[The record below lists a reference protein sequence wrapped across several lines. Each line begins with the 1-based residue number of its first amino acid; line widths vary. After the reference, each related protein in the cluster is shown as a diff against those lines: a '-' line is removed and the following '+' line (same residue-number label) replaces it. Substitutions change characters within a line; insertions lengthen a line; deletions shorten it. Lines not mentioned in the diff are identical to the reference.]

1 MDKFEL
7 FIKQSN
13 FKDAVLNT
21 ATLTTVEVN
30 PNLKKWTF
38 KLVFD
43 QAPSPNS
50 LDLFLK
56 QLSLYFKVPSHVLHM
71 DWFIS
76 FKDKESWKKDAM
88 LYYQWMINQIVE
100 EKGSISVFKNYEV
113 TFKENKYLIYIDQSS
128 THLNRHIKTFD
139 QFFNKYGLQ
148 ATFELVVKQEL
159 VETKTLI
166 EADEINTIKEIE
178 TRVTQKRSY
187 KEEPKQDLKNFKR
200 VYKATKVSPINQVP
214 KDNYEL
220 DKHQNT
226 VGDASFA
233 IEGEIIKQEIRT
245 LKNSSLLTLTVADE
259 DDAIVVKQFLYKE
272 KDIEE
277 ASKYKIGDIVN
288 CNGRATYD
296 TFAKDVVI
304 IANLI
309 AFIEK
314 TSKKERKDTAKEKRI
329 EFHLHTKMSNMDGL
343 TEPSDYVN
351 QALKWGHKAI
361 AFTDH
366 DGLYAYPD
374 IYKATKGKDIKPIY
388 GVELNFIDE
397 KGFKMAFDDKDILL
411 KNATYVVFDIETT
424 GLSNQRDKII
434 EISAVKIENLAIT
447 DSFSYFINP
456 EQKLSDFTTSL
467 TSITDDDLKDAPTI
481 NEVLPKFIEFIS
493 DAILVAHN
501 ASFDIGHLYANMEK
515 LGLEEKRFPVID
527 TLNVARY
534 FYSDQLKRFNLK
546 AVSKLFKVK
555 LEQHHRAIAD
565 AKATAEVFIQM
576 LQDFF
581 KKEIYLHSDINKV
594 INTEEAWKHGFPNH
608 INLLVQNQ
616 VGYKNLFKLVSDT
629 LTTHFFKGPRLLKS
643 VLDTFREGI
652 LVGSGCYK
660 GEVFE
665 TALNRSDEE
674 LSEVIAY
681 YDYIEVQP
689 PQAYRHLRQDLGV
702 DADRII
708 QGLIKKIIN
717 EAKRQKKIIIAT
729 GDVHYLNESDAIY
742 RDIYIRTK
750 LVGGGIH
757 DLASYD
763 EAPLQYFLTTDEMLK
778 AFEFLGSELAY
789 EIVVKN
795 TNLLNNKID
804 LIQAFP
810 KSLYSLRDDAFRD
823 KLGVASIK
831 TEIDRLVY
839 SKAHELYGKTLH
851 PIVSARITRELKNII
866 ENEFGPIYYISYLL
880 TKKSLDDGYLVG
892 SRGSVGSSLVATLME
907 ITEVNPLKPH
917 YRCPNGDFSV
927 FKMSKEEIEQYGISD
942 DEKAFQPYL
951 SQIQSG
957 FDLED
962 RVCPKCGAK
971 MQKDGHDIPFETFLG
986 FNGDKVPDI
995 DLNFSGEYQAK
1006 AHNYVKELLGADHAF
1021 RAGTIQT
1028 VAERNAFG
1036 YVKGYLEDK
1045 QIANVRNAQ
1054 VERLAKNIEGVKR
1067 SSGQHPGGIVVVP
1080 EEKEI
1085 FDVTPIQFPA
1095 DDVNSEWKTTHFDYH
1110 SFEDNLLKL
1119 DILGHDDP
1127 TMIKF
1132 LMDYVYKY
1140 PEEFP
1145 FKRAQDIPVDDKKV
1159 YELFCS
1165 TEVIGVSKEDINSEV
1180 ASYGIP
1186 ELGTNFVRQ
1195 MLSDTKPSSFGGL
1208 VKISGLS
1215 HGTDVWLKNAQ
1226 DLVLGKKE
1234 EYGQIEFDK
1243 VIGCRDDIMV
1253 NLMQFGMDPFK
1264 SFEIMEFVRKG
1275 KPAKDKE
1282 KWAKYEAEMNRNN
1295 VPKWYIWSC
1304 SQIKYMFPKAH
1315 ATAYVLMAMRI
1326 AWFKVYHPVLFYSAF
1341 FSKRA
1346 TQFEHET
1353 MVAGSNAIRNRI
1365 RDLEGQFNLSVKDEA
1380 ILTTLL
1386 ISLEMT
1392 RRGHK
1397 FLKVDINLSEATE
1410 FKIEGRNL
1418 RMPFTSVDGLGEN
1431 VAYDIVEKRNEKP
1444 FTSKKEVKERTRINK
1459 TVFEK
1464 MEDYGSFDDL
1474 IEENDVIEQGLF
1486 AL

>member
-7 FIKQSN
+7 FKKQSN
-13 FKDAVLNT
+13 FKDEILNT
-21 ATLTTVEVN
+21 CELTTVEVN
-30 PNLKKWTF
+30 PSYKKWTF

-56 QLSLYFKVPSHVLHM
+56 QLTLYFKVPSHVLHL
-71 DWFIS
+71 DWMIT
-76 FKDKESWKKDAM
+76 FKDQASWVKNAM
-88 LYYQWMINQIVE
+88 GYYTWMINKIIE
-100 EKGSISVFKNYEV
+100 EKGSISVFKNHEV
-113 TFKENKYLIYIDQSS
+113 DFKEGKYLIYIDQSS
-128 THLNRHIKTFD
+128 THLNRHLKTFD
-139 QFFNKYGLQ
+139 AFFKKYGLN
-148 ATFELVVKQEL
+148 AKFELIVKDGL
-159 VETKTLI
+159 VETKDLI
-166 EADEINTIKEIE
+166 EADEISTIKEIE
-178 TRVTQKRSY
+178 TRVQNRP
-187 KEEPKQDLKNFKR
+187 KEAPKQDLKNYKR
-200 VYKATKVSPINQVP
+200 VFKALKVSPISKVP

-220 DKHQNT
+220 DKYQNT
-226 VGDASFA
+226 EGDASFA
-233 IEGEIIKQEIRT
+233 VEGEIIKTEIRT
-245 LKNSSLLTLTVADE
+245 LKNSSLLTMTVADT
-259 DDAIVVKQFLYKE
+259 DDAIVVKQFLYKP

-288 CNGRATYD
+288 CSGRATYD

-304 IANLI
+304 IANVISFLEI
-309 AFIEK
+309 
-314 TSKKERKDTAKEKRI
+314 TSKKERKDTAKEKRV

-343 TEPSDYVN
+343 TDVKDYVD
-351 QALKWGHKAI
+351 QAIKWGHKAI

-366 DGLYAYPD
+366 DGLYAYPE
-374 IYKATKGKDIKPIY
+374 IYKQTKGKDIKPIY
-388 GVELNFIDE
+388 GVELSFIDE
-397 KGFKMAFDDKDILL
+397 KAFKMADGDCDIAL

-434 EISAVKIENLAIT
+434 EISAVKLENMSIINEFNT
-447 DSFSYFINP
+447 FVNP
-456 EQKLSDFTTSL
+456 EQKLSNFTTSL
-467 TSITDDDLKDAPTI
+467 TSIKDEDLIGAPTI
-481 NEVLPKFIEFIS
+481 EAILPSFLEFIGDS
-493 DAILVAHN
+493 ILVAHN
-501 ASFDIGHLYANMEK
+501 ASFDMGHLYANMAKQNIEK
-515 LGLEEKRFPVID
+515 KIFPVID

-534 FYSDQLKRFNLK
+534 YYSDVLKRFNLK

-555 LEQHHRAIAD
+555 LDQHHRAIAD
-565 AKATAEVFIQM
+565 AKATSEVFINM
-576 LQDFF
+576 LQDFY
-581 KKEIYLHSDINKV
+581 KKDILLHSDINKQIV
-594 INTEEAWKHGFPNH
+594 LEEAWKHGFPNH
-608 INLLVQNQ
+608 INLLVKNQ
-616 VGYKNLFKLVSDT
+616 VGYKNLFKLTSDA
-629 LTTHFFKGPRLLKS
+629 LTSHYFKGPRLLKN
-643 VLDTFREGI
+643 VLETYREGI

-665 TALNRSDEE
+665 AALNKSDEA
-674 LSEVIAY
+674 LTEVMKF

-689 PQAYRHLRQDLGV
+689 PIAYGHLRQDLGV
-702 DADRII
+702 DGDRII
-708 QGLIKKIIN
+708 ESIIKKIVST
-717 EAKRQKKIIIAT
+717 AKSLNKIIIAT
-729 GDVHYLNESDAIY
+729 GDVHYLDKEDSIY

-763 EAPLQYFLTTDEMLK
+763 EAPLQYLMSTDEMLK
-778 AFEFLGSELAY
+778 QFEFLGSELAF

-795 TNLLNNKID
+795 TNILNQKID

-810 KSLYSLRDDAFRD
+810 KSLYSLRDDAFKD

-831 TEIDRLVY
+831 TEIDELVY
-839 SKAHELYGKTLH
+839 SKAHKLYGEKIH
-851 PIVSARITRELKNII
+851 PIVQARIKRELTNII
-866 ENEFGPIYYISYLL
+866 GNEFGPIYYISYLL

-892 SRGSVGSSLVATLME
+892 SRGSVGSSLVATLMD

-917 YRCPNGDFSV
+917 YRCPNGDFQV
-927 FKMSKEEIEQYGISD
+927 FKMSKDEIEQYGIS
-942 DEKAFQPYL
+942 ELEQSYQPYL
-951 SQIQSG
+951 KTIESG

-962 RVCPKCGAK
+962 KNCPICQAK
-971 MQKDGHDIPFETFLG
+971 MDKDGHDIPFETFLG

-1006 AHNYVKELLGADHAF
+1006 AHNYVKELLDSDHAF

-1036 YVKGYLEDK
+1036 YVKGFLEDK

-1080 EEKEI
+1080 EERDI

-1095 DDVNSEWKTTHFDYH
+1095 NDVNSEWKTTHFDYH

-1132 LMDYVYKY
+1132 LMDHVYQS
-1140 PEEFP
+1140 PDEFP

-1165 TEVIGVSKEDINSEV
+1165 TEVIGLTKDDINSEV
-1180 ASYGIP
+1180 ATFGIP

-1195 MLSDTKPSSFGGL
+1195 MLTDTKPNNFAGV

-1226 DLVLGKKE
+1226 DLVLGRKE
-1234 EYGQIEFDK
+1234 EFGQIEFNK

-1253 NLMQFGMDPFK
+1253 NLMGFGMDPFK

-1275 KPAKDKE
+1275 KPGKDKE
-1282 KWAKYEAEMNRNN
+1282 KWTKYEAEMNRNN

-1326 AWFKVYHPVLFYSAF
+1326 AWFKVYHPILFYSAF

-1365 RDLEGQFNLSVKDEA
+1365 RDLEGQFNLPVKDEA
-1380 ILTTLL
+1380 ILTTLQ
-1386 ISLEMT
+1386 IALEMT
-1392 RRGHK
+1392 RRGFK
-1397 FLKVDINLSEATE
+1397 FLKVDINLSEAVA
-1410 FKIEGRNL
+1410 FAIEGKNL
-1418 RMPFTSVDGLGEN
+1418 RMPFGSIDGLGVQ
-1431 VAYDIVEKRNEKP
+1431 VAYDIVEKRNEAV
-1444 FTSKKEVKERTRINK
+1444 FTGKQDVKSRTRINK